1 MAVGRFFRGLTAYDL
16 LGNLIPGVIVLTA
29 LVSSL
34 SGKWIPST
42 IGEYALFALFAYL
55 LGGVIQLHASNSV
68 GDRENFNQIMR
79 TSGQLDNLEIIKEKE
94 ENEGTTG
101 ISGCEI
107 ILQSV
112 FSPIPIIFN
121 NKTKNVVEENTTY
134 SQIRQHVYNKY
145 NIEPN
150 NSQLSTLYRLVLSEI
165 ERKNNRAI
173 AVRMQALRN
182 LYRGVWIAGWYIL
195 VLVVTSIPF
204 TTPYTQCFSL
214 LFCELS
220 YFSLLILLVIVL
232 IFVILFRYIN
242 EKRNKKFV
250 EYLFTDYMAT
260 VSISD
265 DTTTGSS
272 REDDPN

>member
-1 MAVGRFFRGLTAYDL
+1 
-16 LGNLIPGVIVLTA
+16 
-29 LVSSL
+29 
-34 SGKWIPST
+34 
-42 IGEYALFALFAYL
+42 
-55 LGGVIQLHASNSV
+55 
-68 GDRENFNQIMR
+68 
-79 TSGQLDNLEIIKEKE
+79 
-94 ENEGTTG
+94 
-101 ISGCEI
+101 
-107 ILQSV
+107 
-112 FSPIPIIFN
+112 
-121 NKTKNVVEENTTY
+121 
-134 SQIRQHVYNKY
+134 
-145 NIEPN
+145 
-150 NSQLSTLYRLVLSEI
+150 
-165 ERKNNRAI
+165 
-173 AVRMQALRN
+173 MQALRN

-214 LFCELS
+214 LFCEIS

-232 IFVILFRYIN
+232 IFVILFRYVN